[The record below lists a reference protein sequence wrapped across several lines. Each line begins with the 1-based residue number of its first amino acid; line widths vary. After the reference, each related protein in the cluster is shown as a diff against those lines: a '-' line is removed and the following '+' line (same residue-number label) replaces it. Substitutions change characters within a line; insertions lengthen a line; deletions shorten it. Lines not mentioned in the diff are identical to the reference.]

1 MYNRIND
8 ANLFQPETNLNCA
21 GKQLLK
27 DNSVITHLQ
36 SIKRSAED
44 NSVIIQP
51 SSIKV
56 LEREQGWG

>member
-21 GKQLLK
+21 GKPLFK
-27 DNSVITHLQ
+27 DSSVITHLQ
-36 SIKRSAED
+36 FIKRSAED

-51 SSIKV
+51 SSVQV
-56 LEREQGWG
+56 LAREQG